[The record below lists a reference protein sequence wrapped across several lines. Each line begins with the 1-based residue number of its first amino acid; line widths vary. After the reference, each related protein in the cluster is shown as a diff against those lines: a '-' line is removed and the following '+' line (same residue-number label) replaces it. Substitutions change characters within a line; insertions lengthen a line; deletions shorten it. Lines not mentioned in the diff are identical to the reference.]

1 MKKTFGFH
9 RPKIRLKEKEMS
21 LRWKRLL
28 PKWGLASQITFAFF
42 GAVALGL
49 LVRFAGG
56 SSVVASAGNLLGS
69 LFVGALKAIAPLLVF
84 TLVVSAV
91 VQHRKGMNSNIRP
104 VIVLYVVGMA
114 VAALLAVA
122 VSFAFP
128 SFVPLNGVDVAD
140 KPIPNGFGEVL
151 QNLLLKIVTNPVQAL
166 ADANYIGI
174 LAWALVLG
182 LALRAADEPTRNFL
196 QNISDAVNKVM
207 YWIIRLAPI
216 GIFGLTLHAFVSTGL
231 ENLAAYLHV
240 LLAIVGAMAFMALV
254 LNPLIVFFAI
264 RKNPYPLVWT
274 CLKESGL
281 IAFVIRSSVAN
292 IPVNLNL
299 CKKLGLDEETYAV
312 TIPLGATMNM
322 EGASI
327 TITILT
333 LAAVHTLGIHV
344 DFITAFLLVIIA
356 VIGACG
362 ASGIPG
368 GALPLVPMACSL
380 FNISN
385 DVAMQMVTIGLII
398 SVVQDPCGTLL
409 NSSTDV
415 VFTAAADPVYR
426 HREVAGQVE
435 TAA

>member
-1 MKKTFGFH
+1 
-9 RPKIRLKEKEMS
+9 MS
-21 LRWKRLL
+21 LERKRLL

-49 LVRFAGG
+49 PVRFAGG
-56 SSVVASAGNLLGS
+56 GSVVASAGNLLGS

-91 VQHRKGMNSNIRP
+91 AQHRKGMNSNIRP

-207 YWIIRLAPI
+207 YWIIRLAPV

-333 LAAVHTLGIHV
+333 LAAVHTLGIPV

>member
-1 MKKTFGFH
+1 
-9 RPKIRLKEKEMS
+9 MS
-21 LRWKRLL
+21 LELKRLL

-91 VQHRKGMNSNIRP
+91 AQHREGMNSNIRP

-182 LALRAADEPTRNFL
+182 LALRTADEPTRNFL

>member
-1 MKKTFGFH
+1 
-9 RPKIRLKEKEMS
+9 MS
-21 LRWKRLL
+21 LELKRLL

-56 SSVVASAGNLLGS
+56 SSVVASAGHLLGS

-91 VQHRKGMNSNIRP
+91 AQHRKGMSSNIRP

-151 QNLLLKIVTNPVQAL
+151 QNLLLKIATNPIQAL

-196 QNISDAVNKVM
+196 KNISDAVNKVM

-231 ENLAAYLHV
+231 ENLVAYLHV

-299 CKKLGLDEETYAV
+299 CKKLGLNEETYAV

-333 LAAVHTLGIHV
+333 LAAVHTLGIPV

>member
-1 MKKTFGFH
+1 
-9 RPKIRLKEKEMS
+9 MS

-91 VQHRKGMNSNIRP
+91 ARHRKGMNSNIRP
-104 VIVLYVVGMA
+104 VIMLYVVGMA

-240 LLAIVGAMAFMALV
+240 LAIVGAMAFMALV

-264 RKNPYPLVWT
+264 RKNPYSLVWT

-344 DFITAFLLVIIA
+344 DFITVFLLVIIA

-426 HREVAGQVE
+426 HREVAGQGE
-435 TAA
+435 TAV

>member
-1 MKKTFGFH
+1 
-9 RPKIRLKEKEMS
+9 MS
-21 LRWKRLL
+21 LELKRFL

-91 VQHRKGMNSNIRP
+91 AQHRKGMNSNIRP

-151 QNLLLKIVTNPVQAL
+151 QNLLLKIVTNPIQAL

-196 QNISDAVNKVM
+196 KNISDAVNKVM

-299 CKKLGLDEETYAV
+299 CKKLGLNEETYAV

>member
-1 MKKTFGFH
+1 
-9 RPKIRLKEKEMS
+9 MS
-21 LRWKRLL
+21 LELKRLL

-91 VQHRKGMNSNIRP
+91 ARHRKGINSNIRP

-151 QNLLLKIVTNPVQAL
+151 QNLLLKIVINPVQAL

-299 CKKLGLDEETYAV
+299 CKKLGLNEETYAV

-426 HREVAGQVE
+426 HREVVGQVE

>member
-1 MKKTFGFH
+1 
-9 RPKIRLKEKEMS
+9 MS
-21 LRWKRLL
+21 LELKRLL

-91 VQHRKGMNSNIRP
+91 AQHRKGMNSNIRP

-196 QNISDAVNKVM
+196 KNISDAVNKVM

>member
-1 MKKTFGFH
+1 
-9 RPKIRLKEKEMS
+9 MS
-21 LRWKRLL
+21 LELKRLL

-56 SSVVASAGNLLGS
+56 SSVVASAGHLLGS

-91 VQHRKGMNSNIRP
+91 AQHRKGMSSNIRP

-299 CKKLGLDEETYAV
+299 CKKLGLNEETYAV

>member
-1 MKKTFGFH
+1 MF
-9 RPKIRLKEKEMS
+9 LE
-21 LRWKRLL
+21 LKRLL

-91 VQHRKGMNSNIRP
+91 AQHRKGMNSNIRP

-299 CKKLGLDEETYAV
+299 CKKLGLNEETYAV

-333 LAAVHTLGIHV
+333 LAAVHTLGIPV

>member
-1 MKKTFGFH
+1 
-9 RPKIRLKEKEMS
+9 MS
-21 LRWKRLL
+21 LELKRLL

-91 VQHRKGMNSNIRP
+91 AQHRKGMNSNIRP

-231 ENLAAYLHV
+231 DNLAAYLHV

-415 VFTAAADPVYR
+415 VFTAAADPMYR

>member
-1 MKKTFGFH
+1 
-9 RPKIRLKEKEMS
+9 MS
-21 LRWKRLL
+21 LELKQLL

-91 VQHRKGMNSNIRP
+91 AQHRKGMNSNIRP

-151 QNLLLKIVTNPVQAL
+151 QNLLLKIVTNPIQAL

-299 CKKLGLDEETYAV
+299 CKKLGLNEETYAV

-333 LAAVHTLGIHV
+333 LAAVHTLGIPV

>member
-1 MKKTFGFH
+1 
-9 RPKIRLKEKEMS
+9 MS
-21 LRWKRLL
+21 LGWKRLL

-91 VQHRKGMNSNIRP
+91 AQHRKGMNSNIRP

-435 TAA
+435 TTA

>member
-1 MKKTFGFH
+1 
-9 RPKIRLKEKEMS
+9 MS

-91 VQHRKGMNSNIRP
+91 AQHRKGMNSNIRP

-151 QNLLLKIVTNPVQAL
+151 QNLLLKIVTNPIQAL

-435 TAA
+435 TAV

>member
-1 MKKTFGFH
+1 
-9 RPKIRLKEKEMS
+9 MS
-21 LRWKRLL
+21 LELKRLL

-91 VQHRKGMNSNIRP
+91 AQHRKGMNSNIRP

-196 QNISDAVNKVM
+196 RNISDAVNKVM

>member
-1 MKKTFGFH
+1 
-9 RPKIRLKEKEMS
+9 MS
-21 LRWKRLL
+21 LGWKRLL

-84 TLVVSAV
+84 MLVVSAV
-91 VQHRKGMNSNIRP
+91 AQHRKGMNSNIRP

-151 QNLLLKIVTNPVQAL
+151 QNLLLKIVTNPIQAL

-231 ENLAAYLHV
+231 DNLAAYLHV

>member
-1 MKKTFGFH
+1 
-9 RPKIRLKEKEMS
+9 MS
-21 LRWKRLL
+21 LELKRLL

-56 SSVVASAGNLLGS
+56 GSVVASAGNLLGS

-91 VQHRKGMNSNIRP
+91 AQHRKGMNSNIRP

-207 YWIIRLAPI
+207 YWIIRLAPV

>member
-1 MKKTFGFH
+1 
-9 RPKIRLKEKEMS
+9 MS
-21 LRWKRLL
+21 LELKRLL

-91 VQHRKGMNSNIRP
+91 AQHREGMNSNIRP

-231 ENLAAYLHV
+231 DNLAAYLHV

-333 LAAVHTLGIHV
+333 LAAVHTLGIPV

>member
-1 MKKTFGFH
+1 MF
-9 RPKIRLKEKEMS
+9 LE
-21 LRWKRLL
+21 LKRLL

-91 VQHRKGMNSNIRP
+91 AQHRKGMNSNIRP

-166 ADANYIGI
+166 SDANYIGI

-196 QNISDAVNKVM
+196 KNISDAVNKVM

-240 LLAIVGAMAFMALV
+240 LLAIVGAMSFMALV

-299 CKKLGLDEETYAV
+299 CKKLGLNEETYAV

>member
-1 MKKTFGFH
+1 
-9 RPKIRLKEKEMS
+9 MS

-91 VQHRKGMNSNIRP
+91 AQHRKGMNSNIRS

-231 ENLAAYLHV
+231 DNLAAYLHV

-435 TAA
+435 TAV

>member
-1 MKKTFGFH
+1 
-9 RPKIRLKEKEMS
+9 MS
-21 LRWKRLL
+21 LGWKRLL

-91 VQHRKGMNSNIRP
+91 AQHRKGMNSNIRP

-264 RKNPYPLVWT
+264 RKNPYSLVWT

-344 DFITAFLLVIIA
+344 DFITVFLLVIIA

-435 TAA
+435 TAV

>member
-1 MKKTFGFH
+1 MF
-9 RPKIRLKEKEMS
+9 LE
-21 LRWKRLL
+21 LKRLL

-56 SSVVASAGNLLGS
+56 SSVVASTGNLLGS

-91 VQHRKGMNSNIRP
+91 AQHRKGMNSNIRP

-166 ADANYIGI
+166 SDANYIGI

-231 ENLAAYLHV
+231 VNLAAYLHV

-299 CKKLGLDEETYAV
+299 CKKLGLNEETYAV

-333 LAAVHTLGIHV
+333 LAAVHTLGIPV

>member
-1 MKKTFGFH
+1 
-9 RPKIRLKEKEMS
+9 MS
-21 LRWKRLL
+21 LELKRFL

-91 VQHRKGMNSNIRP
+91 AQHRKGMNSNIRP

-151 QNLLLKIVTNPVQAL
+151 QNLLLKIVTNPIQAL

>member
-1 MKKTFGFH
+1 
-9 RPKIRLKEKEMS
+9 MS

-91 VQHRKGMNSNIRP
+91 AQHRKGMNSNIRP

-356 VIGACG
+356 VICACG

-426 HREVAGQVE
+426 HREVVGQVE

>member
-1 MKKTFGFH
+1 
-9 RPKIRLKEKEMS
+9 MS
-21 LRWKRLL
+21 LGWKRLL

-91 VQHRKGMNSNIRP
+91 ARHRKGMNSNIRP

-333 LAAVHTLGIHV
+333 LAAVHTLGIPV

>member
-1 MKKTFGFH
+1 
-9 RPKIRLKEKEMS
+9 MS
-21 LRWKRLL
+21 LGWKRLL

-91 VQHRKGMNSNIRP
+91 AQHRKGMNSNIRP

-140 KPIPNGFGEVL
+140 KPIPNGFSEVL

-299 CKKLGLDEETYAV
+299 CKKLGLNEETYAV

-333 LAAVHTLGIHV
+333 LAAVHTLGIPV

>member
-1 MKKTFGFH
+1 
-9 RPKIRLKEKEMS
+9 MS
-21 LRWKRLL
+21 LELKRLL

-91 VQHRKGMNSNIRP
+91 AQHRKGMNSNIRP

-151 QNLLLKIVTNPVQAL
+151 QNLLLKIVINPVQAL

-299 CKKLGLDEETYAV
+299 CKKLGLNEETYAV

-333 LAAVHTLGIHV
+333 LAAVHTLGIPV

>member
-1 MKKTFGFH
+1 
-9 RPKIRLKEKEMS
+9 MS
-21 LRWKRLL
+21 LELKRLL
-28 PKWGLASQITFAFF
+28 PKWGLASQIPFAFF

-91 VQHRKGMNSNIRP
+91 AQHREGMNSNIRP

-231 ENLAAYLHV
+231 DNLAAYLHV

-356 VIGACG
+356 AIGACG

>member
-1 MKKTFGFH
+1 
-9 RPKIRLKEKEMS
+9 MS
-21 LRWKRLL
+21 LELKRLL

-49 LVRFAGG
+49 LVRFAG
-56 SSVVASAGNLLGS
+56 SSSMVASAGNLLGS

-91 VQHRKGMNSNIRP
+91 AQHRKGMNSNIRP

-196 QNISDAVNKVM
+196 KNISDAVNKVM

-299 CKKLGLDEETYAV
+299 CKKLGLNEETYAV

-333 LAAVHTLGIHV
+333 LAAVHTLGIPV

>member
-1 MKKTFGFH
+1 
-9 RPKIRLKEKEMS
+9 MS
-21 LRWKRLL
+21 LGWKRLL
-28 PKWGLASQITFAFF
+28 PKWGLASHITFAFF

-91 VQHRKGMNSNIRP
+91 AQHRKGMNSNIRP

>member
-1 MKKTFGFH
+1 MF
-9 RPKIRLKEKEMS
+9 LE
-21 LRWKRLL
+21 LKRLL

-91 VQHRKGMNSNIRP
+91 AQHRKGMNSNIRP

-128 SFVPLNGVDVAD
+128 SFVPLNGVDMAD

-299 CKKLGLDEETYAV
+299 CKKLGLNEETYAV

-333 LAAVHTLGIHV
+333 LAAVHTLGIPV

>member
-1 MKKTFGFH
+1 
-9 RPKIRLKEKEMS
+9 MS
-21 LRWKRLL
+21 LELKRLL

-91 VQHRKGMNSNIRP
+91 AQHREGMNSNIRP

-128 SFVPLNGVDVAD
+128 SFVPLIGVDVAD

-231 ENLAAYLHV
+231 DNLAAYLHV

>member
-1 MKKTFGFH
+1 
-9 RPKIRLKEKEMS
+9 MS
-21 LRWKRLL
+21 LELKRLL

-91 VQHRKGMNSNIRP
+91 AQHRKGMNSNIRP

-231 ENLAAYLHV
+231 DNLAAYLHV

-299 CKKLGLDEETYAV
+299 CKKLGLNEETYAV

-426 HREVAGQVE
+426 HREVVGQVE

>member
-1 MKKTFGFH
+1 
-9 RPKIRLKEKEMS
+9 MS

-91 VQHRKGMNSNIRP
+91 AQHRKGMNSNIRP

-231 ENLAAYLHV
+231 KNLAAYLHV

>member
-1 MKKTFGFH
+1 
-9 RPKIRLKEKEMS
+9 MS
-21 LRWKRLL
+21 LGWKRLL

-91 VQHRKGMNSNIRP
+91 AQHRKGMNSNIRP

-299 CKKLGLDEETYAV
+299 CKKLGLNEETYAV

-333 LAAVHTLGIHV
+333 LAAVHTLGIPV

-435 TAA
+435 TAV

>member
-1 MKKTFGFH
+1 
-9 RPKIRLKEKEMS
+9 MS
-21 LRWKRLL
+21 LGWKRLL

-91 VQHRKGMNSNIRP
+91 AQHRKGMNSNIRP

-151 QNLLLKIVTNPVQAL
+151 QNLLLKIVTNPIQAL

-231 ENLAAYLHV
+231 DNLAAYLHV

-333 LAAVHTLGIHV
+333 LAAVHTLGIPV

-435 TAA
+435 TAV

>member
-1 MKKTFGFH
+1 MF
-9 RPKIRLKEKEMS
+9 LE
-21 LRWKRLL
+21 LKRLL

-56 SSVVASAGNLLGS
+56 GSVVASAGNLLGS

-91 VQHRKGMNSNIRP
+91 AQHRKGMNSNIRP

-151 QNLLLKIVTNPVQAL
+151 QTLLLKIVTNPVQAL
-166 ADANYIGI
+166 SDANYIGI

-196 QNISDAVNKVM
+196 KNISDAVNKVM

-333 LAAVHTLGIHV
+333 LAAVHTLGIPV

>member
-1 MKKTFGFH
+1 
-9 RPKIRLKEKEMS
+9 
-21 LRWKRLL
+21 
-28 PKWGLASQITFAFF
+28 
-42 GAVALGL
+42 
-49 LVRFAGG
+49 
-56 SSVVASAGNLLGS
+56 
-69 LFVGALKAIAPLLVF
+69 
-84 TLVVSAV
+84 
-91 VQHRKGMNSNIRP
+91 
-104 VIVLYVVGMA
+104 
-114 VAALLAVA
+114 
-122 VSFAFP
+122 
-128 SFVPLNGVDVAD
+128 
-140 KPIPNGFGEVL
+140 
-151 QNLLLKIVTNPVQAL
+151 
-166 ADANYIGI
+166 
-174 LAWALVLG
+174 
-182 LALRAADEPTRNFL
+182 
-196 QNISDAVNKVM
+196 
-207 YWIIRLAPI
+207 
-216 GIFGLTLHAFVSTGL
+216 
-231 ENLAAYLHV
+231 
-240 LLAIVGAMAFMALV
+240 MALV

-435 TAA
+435 TAV

>member
-1 MKKTFGFH
+1 
-9 RPKIRLKEKEMS
+9 MS
-21 LRWKRLL
+21 LGWKRLL

-91 VQHRKGMNSNIRP
+91 ARHRKGINSNIRP

-151 QNLLLKIVTNPVQAL
+151 QNLLLKIVINPVQAL

-435 TAA
+435 TAV

>member
-1 MKKTFGFH
+1 
-9 RPKIRLKEKEMS
+9 MS
-21 LRWKRLL
+21 LERKRLL

-56 SSVVASAGNLLGS
+56 GSVVASAGNLLGS

-91 VQHRKGMNSNIRP
+91 AQHRKGMNSNIRP

-380 FNISN
+380 FNIGN